1 MIGQRNTPVLISAHN
16 NTTFPA
22 GIKRNG
28 ATQPVAGATDTTFF
42 LTNRATDE
50 AFQHNKG
57 ADLDADQNCLP
68 PTHLPLEATRLT
80 SPDDV
85 FTHTV
90 TALGKR
96 TASAPPP
103 DHNTPTSNATAIPV
117 RLNRCITL
125 CLCQNKTH
133 FTQNGE
139 QLEFNYTRSGTTLL
153 TTNSSIRNSLGSEAL
168 GTPFG

>member
-1 MIGQRNTPVLISAHN
+1 MVVGATVATERIQVCLLPNPHTPVIGQRNTPVLISAHN

-28 ATQPVAGATDTTFF
+28 ATQPDVGATDTTFF

-103 DHNTPTSNATAIPV
+103 DHNTPTNNTRAIPA
-117 RLNRCITL
+117 RPKRCITL
-125 CLCQNKTH
+125 SLCQHTTH
-133 FTQNGE
+133 F
-139 QLEFNYTRSGTTLL
+139 
-153 TTNSSIRNSLGSEAL
+153 A
-168 GTPFG
+168 